1 MIPTTQPNHSQAA
14 EDYGRIENAIRYIE
28 THQKAQPSLPQIA
41 AHVGLSDAH
50 FQRLFTRWAGVSP
63 KRFLQYLTMQHAK
76 ALLAASKSVLDTSY
90 EAGLSSPGRLHDL
103 FVTYEAM
110 TPGEYKKLG
119 SGLTIRYGFHK
130 TPFGE
135 AVCAV
140 TERGICG
147 LQFVEGNAQPV
158 ALASIQANWPK
169 ATFVADPAVT
179 EPLMNQ
185 IFGTKP
191 PSPKLPVL
199 LKGTPFQLQV
209 WQALLKIPAGAVV
222 SYGDIAKLI
231 GRETAVRAVGT
242 AIGRNNIAYLIPCHR
257 VIRQIG
263 GLGGYRWG
271 TARKRAMLGREV
283 ALGA

>member
-1 MIPTTQPNHSQAA
+1 MMTQAQPSFSQAA
-14 EDYGRIENAIRYIE
+14 EDYGRIEEAIRYIE
-28 THQKAQPSLPQIA
+28 ANQKAQPTLEQIA
-41 AHVGLSDAH
+41 AHVGRSEAH
-50 FQRLFTRWAGVSP
+50 FQRMFTRWAGVSP
-63 KRFLQYLTMQHAK
+63 KRFLQYLTMQPAK
-76 ALLAASKSVLDTSY
+76 QLLAASKSVLDATY

-103 FVTYEAM
+103 FVTYESM
-110 TPGEYKKLG
+110 TPGDYKKLG
-119 SGLTIRYGFHK
+119 SGLTIRYGFHE

-147 LQFVEGNAQPV
+147 LQFVEDGDQTA

-179 EPLMNQ
+179 EPLMTQ
-185 IFGTKP
+185 IFGDEP
-191 PSPKLPVL
+191 PSQKLPVL

-209 WQALLKIPAGAVV
+209 WQALLKVPAGAVV

-231 GRETAVRAVGT
+231 RRETAVRAVGS

-257 VIRQIG
+257 VIREVG
-263 GLGGYRWG
+263 GMGGYRWG
-271 TARKRAMLGREV
+271 TVRKRAMLGREV
-283 ALGA
+283 AHA